1 MKSLEAQNFADQFG
15 SNLAYCRRRAGISQ
29 EELAVLASVHR
40 TEISH
45 LERGLRI
52 ARVDTVVKL
61 AGSLG
66 IAPGE
71 LLDGL
76 GWEPGSALIG
86 KFVGGG
92 REPRDATG

>member
-1 MKSLEAQNFADQFG
+1 MKVTDRFG
-15 SNLAYCRRRAGISQ
+15 RNLASCRRRVGISQ

-66 IAPGE
+66 IPPGE
-71 LLDGL
+71 LLDGMS
-76 GWEPGSALIG
+76 WEPGGTRL
-86 KFVGGG
+86 G
-92 REPRDATG
+92 RFTER